1 MAQKYDWQLAVK
13 KIFYLGLAWLCVVLG
28 VLGIFLP
35 LLPTTPFLL
44 VALWGFMNSSPRLE
58 AWLRSHRTLGPYVTD
73 WSDHG
78 IVPVKAKILAVTM
91 MSASMIWLGFFSQAH
106 WAVVTGVGI
115 TLAIVAI
122 WLVRRP
128 SEPLG
133 GP

>member
-1 MAQKYDWQLAVK
+1 M
-13 KIFYLGLAWLCVVLG
+13 AWLCVGLG

-44 VALWGFMNSSPRLE
+44 VALWGFMNSSPRL
-58 AWLRSHRTLGPYVTD
+58 AHWLRNHKVMGPYVTD

-78 IVPVKAKILAVTM
+78 IVPVKAKALAITM
-91 MSASMIWLGFFSQAH
+91 MSASMIWLAVFSEAH
-106 WAVVTGVGI
+106 RVVVAVVGVI
-115 TLAIVAI
+115 LVCVAI

-128 SEPLG
+128 SEPSG